1 MPRVYLDH
9 NASSPLRP
17 AARDAIARL
26 LHSPPANPGSVH
38 AEGHRA
44 RMILEGVREEVA
56 ALLGAP
62 PDSIVLTGGGTES
75 NNLAIFGAIASSP
88 AGRRRIVTTA
98 FEHPSV
104 RAIMDELERLG
115 DEIIRVRPSRSGI
128 VTAEAVL
135 NAAGDD
141 ATLVS
146 IMLANNEIG
155 TLQPVA
161 AVGRALAGR
170 ATILHCDAAQAAGKV
185 PIDVE
190 TLGVDLLSIAGHKF
204 GGPQGVGAL
213 FVRSG
218 TSLRPHLLGGGQE
231 LNRRPGSEN
240 VAALAGLGAAATAAR
255 DDLEAEAAR
264 IGSLR
269 DELERRLLVS
279 EPDAVVHGADALRVP
294 NTSCLSFG
302 GVTGEGL
309 VIALDLEGIA
319 VSAGSACSAGTIRKS
334 ESLEAM
340 GLDRESR
347 AAIRISLGHTTTRGE
362 IESVAA
368 TLPGVLA
375 RLRGPAAVSTGAER
389 S

>member
-17 AARDAIARL
+17 EARDAIARL
-26 LHSPPANPGSVH
+26 LQSPPANPGSVH

-44 RMILEGVREEVA
+44 RMVIEGAREEVA
-56 ALLGAP
+56 RLLGAP
-62 PDSIVLTGGGTES
+62 SDSIVFTGGGTES
-75 NNLAIFGAIASSP
+75 NNLAIFGAMVSAP

-104 RAIMDELERLG
+104 RAIMDELERRG
-115 DEIIRVRPSRSGI
+115 DEIVRVRPSRSGI
-128 VTAEAVL
+128 VSADAVVD
-135 NAAGDD
+135 AAGDD

-146 IMLANNEIG
+146 IMLANNEVG

-161 AVGRALAGR
+161 AIGRALAER
-170 ATILHCDAAQAAGKV
+170 DTLLHCDAAQAAGKV
-185 PIDVE
+185 PIDVDS
-190 TLGVDLLSIAGHKF
+190 LGVDLLSIAGHKF

-213 FVRSG
+213 FVRRG
-218 TSLRPHLLGGGQE
+218 TSLGAHLLGGGQE

-240 VAALAGLGAAATAAR
+240 VPALAGLGAAAAAVSA
-255 DDLEAEAAR
+255 DLEAEATR
-264 IGSLR
+264 VGTLR
-269 DELERRLLVS
+269 EEFERRLLGR
-279 EPDAVVHGADALRVP
+279 EPDARIHGVDVPRVP
-294 NTSCLSFG
+294 NTSCLSFE

-347 AAIRISLGHTTTRGE
+347 SAIRISLGHTTTRGE
-362 IESVAA
+362 IESVVAV
-368 TLPGVLA
+368 LPGVLA
-375 RLRGPAAVSTGAER
+375 RLRASVAVFTGAGR